1 MIPLALNWGL
11 VRRLAPYI
19 AGIVAVIGAYLWVD
33 HRGYQRG
40 FHKRDPEVAT
50 LNQSIA
56 NLKAASVA
64 AAAKN
69 LAEVRAIETKN
80 VAIQKDMEDALS
92 QQGSSARAALDAYIL
107 RHPASSGH
115 ASVGGVSQ
123 AATPAKAAPGAPEA
137 AIVARTDLEACTD
150 AFVMAQGW
158 QEWYSQVAAG
168 WPQ

>member
-1 MIPLALNWGL
+1 MAAVFAIWRFAKPFL
-11 VRRLAPYI
+11 PYI
-19 AGIVAVIGAYLWVD
+19 AGALAVWALLAFVD

-40 FHKRDPEVAT
+40 YHDRDPEVAT

-56 NLKAASVA
+56 NLKAASAA

-80 VAIQKDMEDALS
+80 VAVQKDMEDALS
-92 QQGSSARAALDAYIL
+92 RGISDSRSALDAYIL

-115 ASVGGVSQ
+115 ASVSGVSQ
-123 AATPAKAAPGAPEA
+123 ATSPAEATPDAPEA

-150 AFVMAQGW
+150 AYVSAQGW
-158 QEWYSQVAAG
+158 REWWGKVSAE

>member
-1 MIPLALNWGL
+1 MPAIFAILSRLPWKYIGIALA
-11 VRRLAPYI
+11 V
-19 AGIVAVIGAYLWVD
+19 VAVLAFAYN
-33 HRGYQRG
+33 RGR
-40 FHKRDPEVAT
+40 HSRDTEVAT

-56 NLKAASVA
+56 NLKAASA
-64 AAAKN
+64 AAAARN

-115 ASVGGVSQ
+115 AGVSGVSQ
-123 AATPAKAAPGAPEA
+123 AASPAQATPSAPEA

-150 AFVMAQGW
+150 AFVMARGW
-158 QEWYSQVAAG
+158 QAWWSQVSAAQ
-168 WPQ
+168 P

>member
-1 MIPLALNWGL
+1 MIPLAILS
-11 VRRLAPYI
+11 RLPWKYI
-19 AGIVAVIGAYLWVD
+19 GIALAVVAVLAFAYN
-33 HRGYQRG
+33 RGS
-40 FHKRDPEVAT
+40 HSRDAEVAIIT
-50 LNQSIA
+50 QSIA
-56 NLKAASVA
+56 NLKAASA
-64 AAAKN
+64 AAAARN

-115 ASVGGVSQ
+115 ASVSGVSQ
-123 AATPAKAAPGAPEA
+123 TTPATEAATGAPEA